1 MKTGVRKKKEAGNQ
15 KAEKGSRRLGS
26 RRLGSRTQKIRLI
39 PLLYI
44 SHISIPI
51 YILHPSLC
59 PSFCQSP
66 CSLGN
71 PNFKTTVSSIC

>member
-15 KAEKGSRRLGS
+15 KAEKGS

-71 PNFKTTVSSIC
+71 PNYKTTVSSIC